1 MSSLCSPLEKIGD
14 MTYMKTHSEDNIVNT
29 VGIQSELADPPYL
42 PFSSFVIKLTPW
54 IELKED
60 H

>member
-1 MSSLCSPLEKIGD
+1 

-42 PFSSFVIKLTPW
+42 PFSSFVFKLTPW